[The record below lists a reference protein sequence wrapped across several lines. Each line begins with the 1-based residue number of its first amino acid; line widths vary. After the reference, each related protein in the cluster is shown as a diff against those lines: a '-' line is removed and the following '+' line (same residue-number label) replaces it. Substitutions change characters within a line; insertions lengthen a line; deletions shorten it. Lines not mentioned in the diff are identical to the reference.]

1 MSADRTINAT
11 LLKEVLGYA
20 ECYLEQLDYWYG
32 MAKNRDGGSVNH
44 ASTTVYYDFDG
55 DYDKSLKQFKGEITE
70 LKTIIKDA
78 REVLGPRSERR
89 SAIAHWEK
97 MFRER
102 AVDDEKAEYIV
113 EVLSNA
119 RKELDKQQENNDG
132 DN

>member
-1 MSADRTINAT
+1 MSEQTTIDSP
-11 LLKEVLGYA
+11 LLESLLVHA
-20 ECYLEQLDYWYG
+20 ECYLEQLDYWYC
-32 MAKNRDGGSVNH
+32 MAKNGDGGSVNH
-44 ASTTVYYDFDG
+44 ASSTIYYDFDN
-55 DYDKSLKQFKGEITE
+55 DYDKSLKDFKEDIAE

-119 RKELDKQQENNDG
+119 RKELDKQQENT
-132 DN
+132 

>member
-1 MSADRTINAT
+1 MSEQTKIDSPLLRSLLLYADEY
-11 LLKEVLGYA
+11 LL
-20 ECYLEQLDYWYG
+20 QLDYWYG
-32 MAKNRDGGSVNH
+32 MAKNGDGGSVNH
-44 ASTTVYYDFDG
+44 ASSTVYYDFDG
-55 DYDKSLKQFKGEITE
+55 DYDKSLKEFRERITE

-119 RKELDKQQENNDG
+119 RKELDKQQENDDG

>member
-1 MSADRTINAT
+1 MSAERTINAT
-11 LLKEVLGYA
+11 LLKEMLDYA
-20 ECYLEQLDYWYG
+20 EYYLAELDYWYC
-32 MAKNRDGGSVNH
+32 MAKNGDGGSVNH
-44 ASTTVYYDFDG
+44 TSSTVYYDFDG
-55 DYDKSLKQFKGEITE
+55 DYDKSLKEFRERITE

-119 RKELDKQQENNDG
+119 RKELDKQQENT
-132 DN
+132 

>member
-1 MSADRTINAT
+1 MTKQRTIDSP
-11 LLKEVLGYA
+11 LLESLLANA
-20 ECYLEQLDYWYG
+20 ECYLKELDYWYD
-32 MAKNRDGGSVNH
+32 MAQDGDGGSVNR
-44 ASTTVYYDFDG
+44 ASSTVYYDFDG
-55 DYDKSLKQFKGEITE
+55 AYDKSLKQFKGEITE

-119 RKELDKQQENNDG
+119 RKELDDM
-132 DN
+132 

>member
-55 DYDKSLKQFKGEITE
+55 DYDKSLKEFRERITE

>member
-1 MSADRTINAT
+1 MKILIGYTRRSIMSAGRTINAT

-70 LKTIIKDA
+70 LKTTI
-78 REVLGPRSERR
+78 R
-89 SAIAHWEK
+89 
-97 MFRER
+97 
-102 AVDDEKAEYIV
+102 KAK
-113 EVLSNA
+113 
-119 RKELDKQQENNDG
+119 KELDDG

>member
-1 MSADRTINAT
+1 
-11 LLKEVLGYA
+11 
-20 ECYLEQLDYWYG
+20 
-32 MAKNRDGGSVNH
+32 MAQDGDGGSVNR
-44 ASTTVYYDFDG
+44 ASSTVYYDFDG

-119 RKELDKQQENNDG
+119 RKELDDM
-132 DN
+132 